1 MSSSQS
7 PPPTD
12 DPPPVSRALEH
23 MGVPHQVFRHAGPV
37 RSLEQAAQERG
48 QQPDQVV
55 RSLLFRLGESEY
67 VLVLVAGPGQIS
79 WPRLRQHLGRSRLTM
94 ASKEEVLQV
103 TGYPIGAVGP
113 FGLAKSVPVLVD
125 ESVLAQEEV
134 SLGSGVRGVAVIL
147 RTGDLLRALGDVE
160 MVALRG

>member
-1 MSSSQS
+1 MNS
-7 PPPTD
+7 PPSPIPSD
-12 DPPPVSRALEH
+12 DPPPASRALEQ

-94 ASKEEVLQV
+94 ASKEEVLRV
-103 TGYPIGAVGP
+103 TGRPIGAVGP
-113 FGLAKSVPVLVD
+113 FGLAQSVPVLVD

-134 SLGSGVRGVAVIL
+134 SMGSGVRGVAIIL
-147 RTGDLLRALGDVE
+147 RTEDLLRALGDVE
-160 MVALRG
+160 VVDLRV